1 MNNAKPWIFNASY
14 NNGIAARAE
23 YQSVPAVS
31 LALIQLGGAGGPK
44 CLYTPLSWQQAT
56 HLGHYLIEHGPQINS
71 FEQAQAALQVELD
84 TELNTTPDFATTIS
98 AANGIVFHDDTFLAA
113 DFTPYG
119 TWAETVCGDLH
130 QVRLEMIDS
139 RAPAPFAICL
149 FY

>member
-31 LALIQLGGAGGPK
+31 LALIQLGGAGGYK
-44 CLYTPLSWQQAT
+44 CLYTPLSWHQAT
-56 HLGHYLIEHGPQINS
+56 QLGHFLIEHGPQISS
-71 FEQAQAALQVELD
+71 FEQAQAALQN
-84 TELNTTPDFATTIS
+84 ELNTELYAAPAYAPTIS

-113 DFTPYG
+113 NFTPYG

-130 QVRLEMIDS
+130 QVRLEMINS
-139 RAPAPFAICL
+139 NAPTTFAICL